1 LTNEK
6 QLISKDHMKKIQKP
20 ISLYVMTIVLVI
32 FVGILPFF
40 GVLLQITGS
49 EDNIPFTL
57 VFVSLLLPA
66 FSAASAIF
74 AYTGYNEGRIAVLTC
89 VSLSF
94 LWWVFWGI
102 VKVSQS
108 GAAEA
113 LNGAFLIL
121 GLVRP
126 VAFFALFWWYFTK
139 KDVVAYFKR
148 DA

>member
-1 LTNEK
+1 
-6 QLISKDHMKKIQKP
+6 MKKIQKP

-74 AYTGYNEGRIAVLTC
+74 AYTGHNEGRIAVLTC

-94 LWWVFWGI
+94 LWWGCFG
-102 VKVSQS
+102 
-108 GAAEA
+108 E
-113 LNGAFLIL
+113 L
-121 GLVRP
+121 
-126 VAFFALFWWYFTK
+126 
-139 KDVVAYFKR
+139 
-148 DA
+148 